1 MNFFYTVLACDDF
14 IEEAAKCPMPRV
26 AVFVAKW
33 SGNCHMIE
41 PIIGRLAKRFEGQI
55 KFCNVDVDKAKEI
68 ARGYSITELPTVLFL
83 ANDKLQSRINGIASE
98 CEITKK
104 IESLIRSKP
113 SMDRDS
119 EKSKNRKSVLYP

>member
-1 MNFFYTVLACDDF
+1 MSFSYTVLTCDDF
-14 IEEAAKCPMPRV
+14 IQEVVKCTMPTV

-41 PIIGRLAKRFEGQI
+41 PIIARLAKRFEGQI
-55 KFCNVDVDKAKEI
+55 KFCKVDVDKAKEI
-68 ARGYSITELPTVLFL
+68 ARGYSITELPTVFFL
-83 ANDKLQSRINGIASE
+83 ANGKPQSRINGIASE
-98 CEITKK
+98 SEITKK